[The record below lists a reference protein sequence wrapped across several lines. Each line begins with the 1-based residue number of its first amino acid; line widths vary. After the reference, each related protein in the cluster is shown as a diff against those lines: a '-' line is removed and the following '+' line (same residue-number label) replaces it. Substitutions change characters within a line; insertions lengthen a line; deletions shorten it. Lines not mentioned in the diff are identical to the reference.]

1 MNIGKM
7 PIDDAA
13 ERILMCR
20 KIVNEIENFGVN
32 ELQRL
37 HIIYLL
43 SLTLENRDHLTEIS
57 SIVKKHLG
65 DPIEDASKNKLE
77 F

>member
-7 PIDDAA
+7 TSDDAA

-65 DPIEDASKNKLE
+65 NPIEDASKNKLE